1 MKALIIDPSK
11 TYRLLLKEF
20 LYGHSIL
27 PEEVNTGEEA
37 LARISEGGIELIC
50 FTMHLPDMTGL
61 ELATKIKS
69 LSKGANVFII
79 LLSSE
84 NNPEK
89 LVQMKTPDINAV
101 CQKMAVDELKSLL
114 KDVSKNEIILSK
126 CNGNV
131 LYIEDHLTLANMT
144 TEILLEMG
152 LTVDHYTTAELGLE
166 AFEKN
171 NYDLVLLD
179 IVLPGKKDG
188 IGMIE
193 DIRERSDDKQYIP
206 ILAISSL
213 LHAHQRIH
221 ALKVGANDL
230 IGKPILQGEL
240 TVRASNLITSRQL
253 LQQVIKQK
261 RDLEHLAMTDQLTS
275 LNNRYYLQM
284 FIYKT
289 LSELKRH
296 GQQLSLIMIDL
307 DKFKPINDT
316 FGHEQGDE
324 VLVKISSVLKN
335 NSRTEDTAVR
345 LGGDEFLLVLPYCT
359 LAQAI
364 DKAEVLRTAITD
376 IQCSQASLSLSA
388 SFGVASTEQGE
399 FDFKKLLALADQAVY
414 QSKAQGGNAVCS
426 EPQI

>member
-20 LYGHSIL
+20 LYGHSIV

-37 LARISEGGIELIC
+37 LARLSEGGIELIC
-50 FTMHLPDMTGL
+50 FTMHLPDMTGI
-61 ELATKIKS
+61 ELAKKIKA
-69 LSKGANVFII
+69 LSKGTNVFTL
-79 LLSSE
+79 LLSSD

-89 LVQMKTPDINAV
+89 LIQMKTPDINAV
-101 CQKMAVDELKSLL
+101 CQKMAVDELKNLL
-114 KDVSKNEIILSK
+114 KSVSKNEIILCQCEGS
-126 CNGNV
+126 V

-144 TEILLEMG
+144 TEILQEMG
-152 LTVDHYTTAELGLE
+152 LTVDHHTTAELGLE

-188 IGMIE
+188 IAMIE
-193 DIRERSDDKQYIP
+193 DIRERSDEKKSVP

-230 IGKPILQGEL
+230 IAKPVLQGEL
-240 TVRASNLITSRQL
+240 TVRASNLIASQQL
-253 LQQVIKQK
+253 LQQVMKQK
-261 RDLEHLAMTDQLTS
+261 KDLEHLAMTDQLTG

-284 FIYKT
+284 FISKT
-289 LSELKRH
+289 LSEMKRH

-324 VLVKISSVLKN
+324 VLVKISKVLES
-335 NSRTEDTAVR
+335 NSRIEDIAIR
-345 LGGDEFLLVLPYCT
+345 LGGDEFLLVLPYCA
-359 LAQAI
+359 LKRAK
-364 DKAEVLRTAITD
+364 DKANTLRAAISA
-376 IQCSQASLSLSA
+376 IQCSQADLSLSA

-414 QSKAQGGNAVCS
+414 QSKAQGGNAVCT
-426 EPQI
+426 EPKI